1 PSVLPDISPLEGEMS
16 GRTEGGAKELNLS
29 FLEVALSFAGIDAPQ
44 SSALYFLHN
53 GCVSGHVA
61 IGGAKAD
68 NAASQIQGER
78 P

>member
-1 PSVLPDISPLEGEMS
+1 MGEMS

-29 FLEVALSFAGIDAPQ
+29 FLEGALPFAGIDAPK
-44 SSALYFLHN
+44 STAIYFPHN
-53 GCVSGHVA
+53 GCVSAHVA

-68 NAASQIQGER
+68 NAASQIQGEK